1 MAGFIEAKH
10 YNWKD
15 TNLAL
20 FGSDTERAVKKESA
34 EKEPAWQ
41 SVRTIASPTLMVW
54 RIKNFKLEVVR
65 PEDVGKF
72 FRGDSYIILSTD
84 KVGDELLYD
93 VHFWIGRESTADEY
107 GTAAYKTVEL
117 DTFLDDKAVQH
128 REVDGFESELF
139 KTYFS
144 HFETL
149 AGGYTSGFNHVTPN
163 EYKPR
168 LLLFHS
174 TDRKHME
181 LLEVPL
187 SRRSLNSTDVFIL
200 DMGDKG
206 FQWNGRGSSK
216 EEKFRASQFLQQ
228 LESDRNGRCQTEVI
242 DEDDSE
248 GHKKF
253 LSYLPDVEI
262 PEKAKIEIGKKAI
275 YRVSDENGKMEISL
289 VCENA
294 LPRSSLSANDV
305 YLIDTG
311 NSLFVYIGEKCSTE
325 EKRDALS
332 HAHDYLQ
339 KTNHPL
345 SPITVVSNNRPS
357 KELNKVLE

>member
-1 MAGFIEAKH
+1 MTGLIAANQ

-20 FGSDTERAVKKESA
+20 FGSDVERAVKKESA
-34 EKEPAWQ
+34 EKEPAWEP
-41 SVRTIASPTLMVW
+41 VRKVASPTLMVW

-72 FRGDSYIILSTD
+72 FRGDSYIILHTD
-84 KVGDELLYD
+84 KLGEELVYD

-117 DTFLDDKAVQH
+117 DTFLDDKAIQH

-139 KTYFS
+139 KTYFN

-149 AGGYTSGFNHVTPN
+149 AGGYVSGFNHVKPN

-168 LLLFHS
+168 LLVFHS
-174 TDRKHME
+174 IDRKHME
-181 LLEVPL
+181 LLEVPF
-187 SRRSLNSTDVFIL
+187 SRRSLDSTDVFIL
-200 DMGDKG
+200 DMGSEA

-228 LESDRNGRCQTEVI
+228 LESDRNGRCKTEVI
-242 DEDDSE
+242 DEDDAE

-262 PEKAKIEIGKKAI
+262 PEKVKKEVGNKAI
-275 YRVSDENGKMEISL
+275 YRVSDESGKMEITL

-294 LPRSSLSANDV
+294 LPKSSLSSNDV
-305 YLIDTG
+305 FLIDTG
-311 NSLFVYIGEKCSTE
+311 SSLFVYIGEKCSRR
-325 EKRDALS
+325 EKLDALS
-332 HAHDYLQ
+332 HAHEYLQ
-339 KTNHPL
+339 KTNHPFA
-345 SPITVVSNNRPS
+345 PITVVSNNRPS
-357 KELNKVLE
+357 KELEKVLE